1 MKSVKDMKISTR
13 LLTAFIIVGAI
24 TAIVGYMGISSM
36 SHMANA
42 GDLAFV
48 KETQGIQYL
57 TQAGTD
63 LVSVDRAAMDVLLA
77 STESEAEQYKARVQA
92 YEGLVDEDLNKAATT
107 ISTDKGKALLQQ
119 DRNAWNESR
128 VITDKEVALAE
139 RGASNKTAAV
149 KLSMGEGRAK
159 SDAAEEA
166 FAQSADFKIAYAK
179 SNHEKIDKDFH
190 SMRTLLTLLVLVGV
204 LLGIGLGV
212 YITRTILTPLHILV
226 DVAKGI
232 SKGDV
237 KQQIDY
243 RSQDAIGVL
252 ADAFRTMIDAV
263 SALTRDTAML
273 ADAAAQDKLDTR
285 ADATKHQG
293 EYRRVVEG
301 FNATLD
307 LVVDKVNWYQSIL
320 DAVKA
325 PIHVLDKDMNW
336 VFLNKAFEKLMVDN
350 NIIKSRKDA
359 PGMPCSSA
367 TASICKTP
375 NCGVMQL
382 NKGVGESF
390 FDWHGQN
397 CKQETSKLTNRKGEH
412 IGFVEVVTD
421 LTQIV
426 RAKNYTHTEVV
437 RLASNLVQIAKGD
450 PNVNLKLGDADEFT
464 REARDEFAQIN
475 DSLTQVVSAIQ
486 ALTAD
491 TSKLS
496 QAAVEGNLNIRADA
510 SKHQGDYRKIIQGVN
525 DTLDAIVLP
534 VNESLR
540 VLSQISGGNLSDKI
554 EIDCKGDY
562 AKIKNAVNGLHDW
575 LTSLVAYIT
584 SIANGDLTATM
595 AKSSDQD
602 QINEW
607 LMLLKHNIHALS
619 IDAGL
624 LTEAAVQGQLETRT
638 DASKHHGEY
647 RTIIE
652 GMNGTLE
659 AVAGPIKSAA
669 GYVSSIGK
677 GNIPAKI
684 TTERKGA
691 FNDLKNDINACIE
704 GLGGLTEVNHILQQ
718 IAVNDYTVKV
728 EGNYQGVFAELAK
741 ATNEAEDRLT
751 NVVRVT
757 EALGAGNFQE
767 ELALYKK
774 TGKRSENDKLVP
786 AFIETMT
793 SINNL
798 VKDASMLAE
807 AVVQGKLSTRAD
819 VSKHQGE
826 YRQVIEGI
834 NGTLEAVARPVKAVA
849 NYMSRIGKGDIPVK
863 ITNDENGDWDALK
876 NDINACIDGLG
887 GLTEANHAMHQIVVN
902 DYTVRMEG
910 NYQGV
915 FADLAKATNGAED
928 QLHAVTRVIEAL
940 GAGDFQEMLLK
951 FKKIGKRSENDKLM
965 PAFVETM
972 TSIDNLVQ
980 AADAGAKAAANGQ
993 LGIRA
998 DASKLKGDYRKILE
1012 GINGTL
1018 DLIVAPLKITA
1029 ENASTLA
1036 SSSEEL
1042 TAVSQQMAGNAEET
1056 SVQANVVSAASEQ
1069 VSRNVASVATAS
1081 EEMQASIRE
1090 IAKNANESARV
1101 AKNAVEVAHSTN
1113 ETMRKLGDSSQEIG
1127 NVIKVITGIAQQTN
1141 LLALNA
1147 TIEAARAGEAGKGF
1161 AVVANE
1167 VKELAK
1173 QTAKATEEISQKIA
1187 DTQDVTKGAITA
1199 IEEISGIINQI
1210 NDISNSIASAVEEQT
1225 VTTNEI
1231 GRSVSEAAQGVNDI
1245 TKNISGVA
1253 TAARNTTQGAN
1264 DTKTASSQLSEMA
1277 SRLQAVMSK
1286 FTF

>member
-1 MKSVKDMKISTR
+1 
-13 LLTAFIIVGAI
+13 
-24 TAIVGYMGISSM
+24 
-36 SHMANA
+36 
-42 GDLAFV
+42 
-48 KETQGIQYL
+48 
-57 TQAGTD
+57 
-63 LVSVDRAAMDVLLA
+63 
-77 STESEAEQYKARVQA
+77 
-92 YEGLVDEDLNKAATT
+92 
-107 ISTDKGKALLQQ
+107 
-119 DRNAWNESR
+119 
-128 VITDKEVALAE
+128 
-139 RGASNKTAAV
+139 
-149 KLSMGEGRAK
+149 
-159 SDAAEEA
+159 
-166 FAQSADFKIAYAK
+166 
-179 SNHEKIDKDFH
+179 
-190 SMRTLLTLLVLVGV
+190 
-204 LLGIGLGV
+204 
-212 YITRTILTPLHILV
+212 
-226 DVAKGI
+226 
-232 SKGDV
+232 
-237 KQQIDY
+237 
-243 RSQDAIGVL
+243 
-252 ADAFRTMIDAV
+252 
-263 SALTRDTAML
+263 
-273 ADAAAQDKLDTR
+273 
-285 ADATKHQG
+285 
-293 EYRRVVEG
+293 
-301 FNATLD
+301 
-307 LVVDKVNWYQSIL
+307 
-320 DAVKA
+320 
-325 PIHVLDKDMNW
+325 
-336 VFLNKAFEKLMVDN
+336 
-350 NIIKSRKDA
+350 
-359 PGMPCSSA
+359 
-367 TASICKTP
+367 
-375 NCGVMQL
+375 
-382 NKGVGESF
+382 
-390 FDWHGQN
+390 
-397 CKQETSKLTNRKGEH
+397 
-412 IGFVEVVTD
+412 
-421 LTQIV
+421 
-426 RAKNYTHTEVV
+426 
-437 RLASNLVQIAKGD
+437 
-450 PNVNLKLGDADEFT
+450 
-464 REARDEFAQIN
+464 
-475 DSLTQVVSAIQ
+475 
-486 ALTAD
+486 
-491 TSKLS
+491 
-496 QAAVEGNLNIRADA
+496 
-510 SKHQGDYRKIIQGVN
+510 
-525 DTLDAIVLP
+525 
-534 VNESLR
+534 
-540 VLSQISGGNLSDKI
+540 
-554 EIDCKGDY
+554 
-562 AKIKNAVNGLHDW
+562 
-575 LTSLVAYIT
+575 
-584 SIANGDLTATM
+584 M

-619 IDAGL
+619 IDAGQL
-624 LTEAAVQGQLETRT
+624 AEAAVQGQLETRA

-647 RTIIE
+647 RTIID
-652 GMNGTLE
+652 GMNGMLE
-659 AVAGPIKSAA
+659 AVAKPIKVAEE
-669 GYVSSIGK
+669 YVSRIGN
-677 GNIPAKI
+677 GDIPAKI
-684 TTERKGA
+684 TDKYNGA
-691 FNDLKNDINACIE
+691 FNSLKNDINACIE
-704 GLGGLTEVNHILQQ
+704 GLGGLTEVNHIMQRIVL
-718 IAVNDYTVKV
+718 NDYTVRV

-741 ATNEAEDRLT
+741 ATNDAEDRLKS
-751 NVVRVT
+751 V
-757 EALGAGNFQE
+757 LGAIQAVGAGDFAE
-767 ELALYKK
+767 TLITFKK
-774 TGKRSENDKLVP
+774 VGKRSESDQLVP

-798 VKDASMLAE
+798 VTDANMLAE
-807 AVVQGKLSTRAD
+807 AVVHGKLSTRAD

-826 YRQVIEGI
+826 YRHVIEGI

-876 NDINACIDGLG
+876 NDINACIDGLD

-940 GAGDFQEMLLK
+940 GAGDFQELLLK

>member
-1 MKSVKDMKISTR
+1 VLEKAWQRRAVDWAGRLAKKRDHPKGARIMKSIKDMKISTR

-36 SHMANA
+36 GKMADA

-57 TQAGTD
+57 TQASTD
-63 LVSVDRAAMDVLLA
+63 LVSVDRAAKDMLLSSNA
-77 STESEAEQYKARVQA
+77 EESALHEARVAA

-107 ISTDKGKALLQQ
+107 ISTDKGKGLLEQ
-119 DRNAWNESR
+119 DRNAWKESR
-128 VITDKEVALAE
+128 EITDKEVTLAE
-139 RGASNKTAAV
+139 RGASNRTAAV

-159 SDAAEEA
+159 SDAAEDA
-166 FAQSADFKIAYAK
+166 FAQSAAFKITYAK
-179 SNHEKIDKDFH
+179 ANHEKTDKSFH
-190 SMRTLLTLLVLVGV
+190 GTRTLLILLVLAGV

-212 YITRTILTPLHILV
+212 YITRTILTPLHLLV
-226 DVAKGI
+226 EVAKKI
-232 SKGDV
+232 AKGDV

-243 RSQDAIGVL
+243 RSEDAIGVL

-285 ADATKHQG
+285 ADATRHQG

-307 LVVDKVNWYQSIL
+307 LVVDKVNWYQSII

-350 NIIKSRKDA
+350 NIIQSRKDA

-390 FDWHGQN
+390 FDWHGLN
-397 CKQETSKLTNRKGEH
+397 CKQETSKLMNRKGEH

-421 LTQIV
+421 LTAIV
-426 RAKNYTHTEVV
+426 RAKDYTHTEVV
-437 RLASNLVQIAKGD
+437 RVASNLVQIAKGD

-475 DSLTQVVSAIQ
+475 DSLTNVVNAIQ

-491 TSKLS
+491 ANMLS
-496 QAAVEGNLNIRADA
+496 QAAVEGKLSTRADA

-540 VLSQISGGNLSDKI
+540 VLSQISGGDLREKV
-554 EIDCKGDY
+554 EIDCQGDY
-562 AKIKNAVNGLHDW
+562 EKIKNAINKLHA
-575 LTSLVAYIT
+575 SLSGMVSYIT
-584 SIANGDLTATM
+584 GIANGDLTVTAV
-595 AKSSDQD
+595 AQSDKD
-602 QINEW
+602 QIVPW
-607 LMLLKHNIHALS
+607 LLLLKHNIHALTA
-619 IDAGL
+619 DAGL
-624 LTEAAVQGQLETRT
+624 LTEAAVQGQLSTRA
-638 DASKHHGEY
+638 DASKHQGEY

-659 AVAGPIKSAA
+659 AVAGPIK
-669 GYVSSIGK
+669 
-677 GNIPAKI
+677 
-684 TTERKGA
+684 
-691 FNDLKNDINACIE
+691 
-704 GLGGLTEVNHILQQ
+704 
-718 IAVNDYTVKV
+718 
-728 EGNYQGVFAELAK
+728 
-741 ATNEAEDRLT
+741 
-751 NVVRVT
+751 VT
-757 EALGAGNFQE
+757 E
-767 ELALYKK
+767 
-774 TGKRSENDKLVP
+774 
-786 AFIETMT
+786 
-793 SINNL
+793 
-798 VKDASMLAE
+798 
-807 AVVQGKLSTRAD
+807 
-819 VSKHQGE
+819 E
-826 YRQVIEGI
+826 YV
-834 NGTLEAVARPVKAVA
+834 
-849 NYMSRIGKGDIPVK
+849 SRIGKGDIPTK
-863 ITNDENGDWDALK
+863 ITDKYNGAFNDLK
-876 NDINACIDGLG
+876 NGINDCIDGLG
-887 GLTEANHAMHQIVVN
+887 GLVEANHVMHQIVVN

-910 NYQGV
+910 SYQGI
-915 FADLAKATNGAED
+915 FADLAKATNAAED
-928 QLHAVTRVIEAL
+928 QLNTVIKVIEAL
-940 GAGDFQEMLLK
+940 GAGDFQEMLLR
-951 FKKIGKRSENDKLM
+951 FRKIGKRSENDKMM
-965 PAFVETM
+965 PAFVESM
-972 TSIDNLVQ
+972 SSIDGVVT
-980 AADAGAKAAANGQ
+980 AIEACAKSAANGQ
-993 LGIRA
+993 LGQRP
-998 DASKLKGDYRKILE
+998 DASKQQGDYRKIIDGFNL
-1012 GINGTL
+1012 TL
-1018 DLIVAPLKITA
+1018 DAIVAPLKITA

-1090 IAKNANESARV
+1090 IAKNANDSARV
-1101 AKNAVEVAHSTN
+1101 AKNAVAVAQSTN
-1113 ETMRKLGDSSQEIG
+1113 ETMRKLGESSQEIG

-1187 DTQDVTKGAITA
+1187 GTQDVTKGAIAA

-1231 GRSVSEAAQGVNDI
+1231 GRSVTEAAQGVHDI

-1264 DTKTASSQLSEMA
+1264 DTKTASAQLSEMA
-1277 SRLQAVMSK
+1277 AKLQAVMSK